1 MFQKILVPLDGS
13 PYSEAILEPVT
24 KMAAGTKA
32 TVVLLRVGQP
42 PKEVIVEQGR
52 VIPLDE
58 QVGWLEAEFDR
69 YLGEKSR
76 QLKGQGVT
84 VETATAY
91 GLPEEEIV
99 RYAEEQNVDVIV
111 VASHGRLCIGPVC
124 FSGDADK
131 ITTHSTRPVLLVKI
145 PEGAVAKA

>member
-1 MFQKILVPLDGS
+1 MFQRILVPLDGS
-13 PYSEAILEPVT
+13 PYSEAILDHVV
-24 KMAAGTKA
+24 KMAAGSGA

-58 QVGWLEAEFDR
+58 QVGWLETEFSR
-69 YLGEKSR
+69 YLAQKADLLRR
-76 QLKGQGVT
+76 QGGT

-91 GLPEEEIV
+91 GAPEEEIL
-99 RYAEEQNVDVIV
+99 RYAEEQNADVIV
-111 VASHGRLCIGPVC
+111 VASHGKLCIGPVC
-124 FSGDADK
+124 FSDHADK

-145 PEGAVAKA
+145 PEGAVQAE